1 MEGEENLPNYLN
13 AEPLVCQID
22 HIYIKIERLLTFRN
36 HTFKIQASL
45 GADLQNKYNAAIM

>member
-22 HIYIKIERLLTFRN
+22 HIIKIERLLTFRN

>member
-22 HIYIKIERLLTFRN
+22 HIIKIERLLTFRN
-36 HTFKIQASL
+36 YTFKIQASL